1 VAHHGRVTAAL
12 RAALAIHRPADPAEA
27 ADLTEVVAMVDAVAD
42 PASRHEPLHVTA
54 SALVVHPATGR
65 VLLRWHAKQ
74 ERWLQVGGH
83 FDPGEDDPWLVAL
96 REAEEET
103 GLVDLRPLVDGLFQV
118 TIVDVA
124 PTPKEPPH
132 RHADLRYLLATD
144 RPDDVPALVEDVPLR
159 WCSLDEALALADEGL
174 ERLLRRVPGLR

>member
-1 VAHHGRVTAAL
+1 MTGAL
-12 RAALAIHRPADPAEA
+12 RDALAAHEPADPAEA
-27 ADLTEVVAMVDAVAD
+27 ADLAEVRAMVDGVAD
-42 PASRHEPLHVTA
+42 PASRDEPLHVTA
-54 SALVVHPATGR
+54 SALVVHPPTKR

-103 GLVDLRPLVDGLFQV
+103 GLADLRPLVDGLFQV
-118 TIVDVA
+118 AIVDVT
-124 PTPKEPPH
+124 PTPKEPAH

-144 RPDDVPALVEDVPLR
+144 RPDDVPEVVEDVPLR
-159 WCSLDEALALADEGL
+159 WCSLDEALSLADEGL
-174 ERLLRRVPGLR
+174 ERLLRRIPGLG